1 MTNERPV
8 QRSGGGIVSR
18 SGERSA
24 PRDIDADDIPEVMRA
39 WRRRW
44 ASGVVVA
51 TTRAVN
57 GDKRGITLT
66 ALMPLS
72 LEPPSIAFAL
82 ATDGEFLTVIRDAN
96 RVCIQILNR
105 DQEFLSEQFAGRA
118 PLPNAAFDGIPH
130 EIVDGLPVLAGT
142 LAWTIGDVERVE
154 KFGDHTLVVVSV
166 SSAGMSDDTDD
177 PLLSYEGRYRGMEA
191 S

>member
-18 SGERSA
+18 SGERSN
-24 PRDIDADDIPEVMRA
+24 PRDIDTDDLPEVMRA

-44 ASGVVVA
+44 SSGVVVA
-51 TTRAVN
+51 TTRAAS
-57 GDKRGITLT
+57 GDMRGITLT

-72 LEPPSIAFAL
+72 LDPPSIAFAL
-82 ATDGEFLTVIRDAN
+82 VTDGEFLAVIRDSG
-96 RVCIQILNR
+96 RVCVQILNR

-118 PLPNAAFDGIPH
+118 PLPNAAFGGISH
-130 EIVDGLPVLAGT
+130 EVVDELPVLADT
-142 LAWTIGDVERVE
+142 LAWTMGDIERLE
-154 KFGDHTLVVVSV
+154 AFGDHTLVVMSV
-166 SSAGMSDDTDD
+166 TSARINEDTDD
-177 PLLSYEGRYRGMEA
+177 PLLSYEGRYRGLEA